1 LAIVL
6 TGGLAAFIGALGG
19 GTGCTLLLDTSAN
32 PQSCRTDADCVR
44 FPNAA
49 CDNAHRIC
57 VPKFPYASG
66 SAGND
71 GGGTGGVGGAGGCG
85 LSFDNSV
92 RIGLNGPDGGLRPLP
107 EAGQ

>member
-1 LAIVL
+1 L
-6 TGGLAAFIGALGG
+6 TGVLAALIGAVGG
-19 GTGCTLLLDTSAN
+19 GTGCTLLLDTSGN

-71 GGGTGGVGGAGGCG
+71 GGAGGMGGAGGAGACG
-85 LSFDNSV
+85 FSFDNSV
-92 RIGLNGPDGGLRPLP
+92 RIGATGPDGGLRPLP